1 MLTQETSESEQAMH
15 NTRLVGLEAVP
26 GQPGN
31 LFKAEIVSVEDRR
44 IETVVLS
51 TEMLRRHFL
60 ADFIRLL
67 EDKSF

>member
-1 MLTQETSESEQAMH
+1 MLTQETSENEPVMH
-15 NTRLVGLEAVP
+15 NMRLVGLEAMP
-26 GQPGN
+26 GPHESM
-31 LFKAEIVSVEDRR
+31 FKAEIVSMEDRR
-44 IETVVLS
+44 IETVALN